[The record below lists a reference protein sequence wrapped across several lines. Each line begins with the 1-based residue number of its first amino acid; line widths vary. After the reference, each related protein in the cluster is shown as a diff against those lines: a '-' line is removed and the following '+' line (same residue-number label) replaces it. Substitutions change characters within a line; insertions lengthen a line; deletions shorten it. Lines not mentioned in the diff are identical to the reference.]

1 MTIIRLLAG
10 AFAGFLL
17 VAGAAEAS
25 TLTVQI
31 AEAPASLD
39 PHKATGEKPDQVIG
53 DLFEG
58 LVADDA
64 EGRPIPGQA
73 ESWTISPDGLTY
85 TFYLREGLRWSDG
98 APLTADDFVFTFRRL
113 LDPATAADFAYLQFP
128 IKNAEAIATGK
139 SEDIAALGVTAPDPR
154 TVVITLERRTPYF
167 LDALLQPGAYPLPR
181 HVITAFGAEWAKP
194 EYIVGNGPYKLV
206 EARPE
211 LIRAVRNEVYHG
223 ATSVGITS
231 VVYQVLD
238 EVTALT
244 AFDEGRVDIA
254 TRFAARGGYQRKIL
268 HRAPA
273 LGLWYLA
280 LNSSAGALGRP
291 EIRQALSMALDRE
304 ALAAAIGAGDLP
316 AFGMVPRGVPGF
328 KTNTYRPDWANRPL
342 ADRQAQARRLL
353 TKLGFGPGKPLSL
366 TLRTSK
372 RDSQIK
378 MGETVARMW
387 GAIGITV
394 DIVSTDI
401 PIHQAALL
409 KGDFT
414 VAGARWILDYND
426 AADVLGLLASDH
438 PNNYRSYATPL
449 IDAEL
454 AGARREA
461 DDNKRRVTLREI
473 ERRAMDDTALI
484 PLYWMTSNSLVAP
497 GVSGFHDNVRDV
509 HRTRWLERRD

>member
-1 MTIIRLLAG
+1 MTISRLLAG
-10 AFAGFLL
+10 ALAGFLL
-17 VAGAAEAS
+17 LAGAAGAS

-73 ESWTISPDGLTY
+73 ESWTISPDGLVY
-85 TFYLREGLRWSDG
+85 TFHLRDGLRWSDG
-98 APLTADDFVFTFRRL
+98 APLSADDFVFAFRRL

-139 SEDIAALGVTAPDPR
+139 SEDIAALGVSAPDSR
-154 TVVITLERRTPYF
+154 TLVIKLERRTPYF

-181 HVITAFGAEWAKP
+181 HVMTALGAQWVKP
-194 EYIVGNGPYKLV
+194 EHIVGNGPYKLV
-206 EARPE
+206 EAGPE
-211 LIRAVRNEVYHG
+211 LIRAVRNETYHD
-223 ATSVGITS
+223 ATSVRITS

-238 EVTALT
+238 EEAALS

-254 TRFAARGGYQRKIL
+254 TRYAARGGYQRKIL
-268 HRAPA
+268 HRTPA

-280 LNSSAGALGRP
+280 VNPSSGRLGRP

-304 ALAAAIGAGDLP
+304 ALTAAIGAGDLP
-316 AFGMVPRGVPGF
+316 AFGMVPPGVPGF
-328 KTNTYRPDWANRPL
+328 KTNTYRPDWANTPL
-342 ADRQAQARRLL
+342 AERQAQARRLL
-353 TKLGFGPGKPLSL
+353 MQLGFGPGNPLPL
-366 TLRTSK
+366 TLRTSR
-372 RDSQIK
+372 RDSQIT
-378 MGETVARMW
+378 MGESVARMW

-401 PIHQAALL
+401 PAHQAALR
-409 KGDFT
+409 KGDFA

-426 AADVLGLLASDH
+426 AADILGLLASDH
-438 PNNYRSYATPL
+438 PNNYRSYTNPTL
-449 IDAEL
+449 DAAL
-454 AGARREA
+454 AGARHEA
-461 DDNKRRVTLREI
+461 DNNKRLVTLREI
-473 ERRAMDDTALI
+473 ERRAMADAALI
-484 PLYWMTSNSLVAP
+484 PLYWMTSNTLVAP
-497 GVSGFHDNVRDV
+497 TVSGFRDNVRDV
-509 HRTRWLERRD
+509 HRTRWLEKRD